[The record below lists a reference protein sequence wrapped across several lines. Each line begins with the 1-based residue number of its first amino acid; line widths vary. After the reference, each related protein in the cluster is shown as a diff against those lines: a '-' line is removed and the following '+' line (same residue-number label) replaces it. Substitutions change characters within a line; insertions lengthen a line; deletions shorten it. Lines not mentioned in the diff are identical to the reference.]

1 MRITL
6 WEDLSSFV
14 DLESRNGRVNR
25 MGSLSAGDK
34 CPPGV
39 GVSPLH
45 SSPLGTFIESF
56 PTPRKRGYDSH
67 VTGKQMEA
75 PRC

>member
-14 DLESRNGRVNR
+14 DLESCNGRVNG
-25 MGSLSAGDK
+25 MGSLSARDK

-39 GVSPLH
+39 GVSLLH

-56 PTPRKRGYDSH
+56 PHSK
-67 VTGKQMEA
+67 EA
-75 PRC
+75 GL